1 MEVPPHPWHTLGAD
15 HFKYKGKWF
24 LIISDYFSK
33 MPFVRPVNSTSA
45 TAAIA
50 AVKGIFSE
58 NGIPHKIISDNNPFN
73 SHEFNDFA
81 KLYGFEVVPSSP
93 EYPRGHGLIERH
105 VQTVKKCMYKC
116 DHSGQ
121 DIDLALLSLRSTPL
135 DGNLPSPAELLNGR
149 KYRTTM
155 PSVNQSIPSTD
166 DHIVR
171 SQLEARQQSS
181 KKYFDR
187 NTQEKTMLSE
197 NQPVRVRN
205 QETKRWEPAHVVKQA
220 ATPRSYIIQR
230 VAGGLPLRRNRQ
242 HIRPSCEQ
250 WRKGDHT
257 EQDELEHVDFSCD
270 SQPEVAREM
279 VGSEPS
285 LSTPYVPSSTQEMV
299 GSEPSLKASAS
310 SSDIS
315 PQDLTNVAGSSTAA
329 PLLSG
334 LRYPQRQRNSPDFYQ
349 AGR

>member
-135 DGNLPSPAELLNGR
+135 DGNLPSPAELLNGQKQGGR
-149 KYRTTM
+149 K
-155 PSVNQSIPSTD
+155 
-166 DHIVR
+166 
-171 SQLEARQQSS
+171 
-181 KKYFDR
+181 
-187 NTQEKTMLSE
+187 
-197 NQPVRVRN
+197 
-205 QETKRWEPAHVVKQA
+205 
-220 ATPRSYIIQR
+220 
-230 VAGGLPLRRNRQ
+230 
-242 HIRPSCEQ
+242 
-250 WRKGDHT
+250 
-257 EQDELEHVDFSCD
+257 
-270 SQPEVAREM
+270 
-279 VGSEPS
+279 
-285 LSTPYVPSSTQEMV
+285 PSS
-299 GSEPSLKASAS
+299 A
-310 SSDIS
+310 
-315 PQDLTNVAGSSTAA
+315 AA
-329 PLLSG
+329 PLAGSERLSRVARPYVSKNFERKFPRRCAKRS
-334 LRYPQRQRNSPDFYQ
+334 LKNENYQ
-349 AGR
+349 SSQCQHFLMERA

>member
-1 MEVPPHPWHTLGAD
+1 
-15 HFKYKGKWF
+15 
-24 LIISDYFSK
+24 
-33 MPFVRPVNSTSA
+33 
-45 TAAIA
+45 
-50 AVKGIFSE
+50 
-58 NGIPHKIISDNNPFN
+58 
-73 SHEFNDFA
+73 
-81 KLYGFEVVPSSP
+81 
-93 EYPRGHGLIERH
+93 
-105 VQTVKKCMYKC
+105 
-116 DHSGQ
+116 
-121 DIDLALLSLRSTPL
+121 
-135 DGNLPSPAELLNGR
+135 
-149 KYRTTM
+149 M

-242 HIRPSCEQ
+242 HIRPSCEE

-285 LSTPYVPSSTQEMV
+285 LSTSYIPNSTQEMV

-315 PQDLTNVAGSSTAA
+315 PQDLTNVAGS
-329 PLLSG
+329 
-334 LRYPQRQRNSPDFYQ
+334 
-349 AGR
+349 